1 MSTQFNASQVLPI
14 SKENKSASIFVIL
27 LLIAS
32 VCKSIN
38 PGDKYLVRCN
48 EKLIEVVME
57 DLFNPPVASRVYV
70 YPNIAAYEVLCIG
83 HPELN
88 SLSGQIKH
96 LPKLNLEKVN
106 INFSIASEF
115 AFTTVAKKLVFSE
128 YMITSFEAEEKQ
140 LWKQSGLDS
149 NLVNAS
155 IQFGVKAGKQL
166 IEWVLKDNY
175 AQVRTMERYVLREG
189 LAAWRPTAPEYI
201 NGLEPNWPKMR
212 TLLLDSAYQIK
223 PLPNVAFSEKK
234 KSAFYKI
241 ALDVYKTSKSI
252 DTAKKLIATYWDD
265 NPNVSKSEGHITY
278 FIHKISP
285 GGHWI
290 KITGQACRNLNL
302 SELKISEAYALL
314 TIGMYD
320 GFISC
325 WAEKYRTHVLRPE
338 TYINR
343 LIDAKWLP
351 YIQTPPFPEYTSGHS
366 VVSSVSAY
374 VLTQLLP
381 QPYSFTDSTE
391 TFIGLPPRS
400 YKSFEAAAAEAG
412 ISRFY
417 GGIHY
422 MPAITNGSS
431 QGKQL
436 GKLIIQNIKTRK

>member
-1 MSTQFNASQVLPI
+1 MKQIT
-14 SKENKSASIFVIL
+14 L
-27 LLIAS
+27 LLIS
-32 VCKSIN
+32 LISLNSYSIKN
-38 PGDKYLVRCN
+38 PADKYLVRCN

-57 DLFNPPVASRVYV
+57 DLFNPPVGSRVYV
-70 YPNIAAYEVLCIG
+70 YPNIAAFEVLCLG
-83 HPELN
+83 HPDMN
-88 SLSGQIKH
+88 SLGGQIKH

-106 INFSIASEF
+106 VNFSLASEF

-128 YMITSFEAEEKQ
+128 HMINTFEVEEKR
-140 LWKQSGLDS
+140 LWMQSGLDS

-175 AQVRTMERYVLREG
+175 IQVRTMERYVLREG
-189 LAAWRPTAPEYI
+189 LAMWRPTAPEYI

-212 TLLLDSAYQIK
+212 TLALDSAYHIK
-223 PLPNVAFSEKK
+223 PIPNVPFSEKK
-234 KSAFYKI
+234 KSAFYKN
-241 ALDVYKTSKSI
+241 AFSVYKTSKNL
-252 DTAKKLIATYWDD
+252 DTAKKLTATYWDD
-265 NPNVSKSEGHITY
+265 NPNVSKSEGHLTI

-302 SELKISEAYALL
+302 EEKKIAEAYTLL
-314 TIGMYD
+314 TIALYD

-325 WAEKYRTHVLRPE
+325 WAEKYRSHALRPE

-366 VVSSVSAY
+366 VISSASAY
-374 VLTQLLP
+374 VLTQIIP

-391 TFIGLPPRS
+391 TIIGLPPRS
-400 YKSFEAAAAEAG
+400 FKSFEAAAAEAG

-417 GGIHY
+417 GGIHF
-422 MPAITNGSS
+422 MPAITYGSD
-431 QGKQL
+431 QGKQI
-436 GKLIIQNIKTRK
+436 GKWIIQNLKTRK